1 MPIVKDEQGDFSF
14 TLNIELFTNKGLGK
28 EKWNRV
34 AKLPKCFFKYLGKG
48 EAVQYGA

>member
-14 TLNIELFTNKGLGK
+14 TLNIEAFHQQGTWQR
-28 EKWNRV
+28 KWNRV
-34 AKLPKCFFKYLGKG
+34 AKLPKCFFKYLAKE